1 MPATSRRCGLRL
13 AGAPHRA
20 HGGPK
25 PTRIGINVEEI
36 RCSNC
41 NKKLA
46 EADYRRLAIKCPRC
60 GVMNTLKA
68 TEPLPS
74 AKSAQKEKTGDHDP

>member
-1 MPATSRRCGLRL
+1 M
-13 AGAPHRA
+13 
-20 HGGPK
+20 K
-25 PTRIGINVEEI
+25 EI

-46 EADYRRLAIKCPRC
+46 EAEYRRLTIKCPRC

-68 TEPLPS
+68 TEPLDR
-74 AKSAQKEKTGDHDP
+74 ATSAQKEITGDNDP